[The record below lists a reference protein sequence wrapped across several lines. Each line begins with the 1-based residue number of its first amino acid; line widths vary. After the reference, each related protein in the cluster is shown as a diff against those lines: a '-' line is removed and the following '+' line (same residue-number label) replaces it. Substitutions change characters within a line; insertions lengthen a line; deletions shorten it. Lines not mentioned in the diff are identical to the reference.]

1 MVLISAF
8 FKVLSLALILIQ
20 NVKMRPKGRI
30 LAFSNDATNIYKNI
44 KLLKNFKFSKF
55 YEMFKI
61 IKIVFF

>member
-30 LAFSNDATNIYKNI
+30 LAFSNHATNIYKNI
-44 KLLKNFKFSKF
+44 KLLKNLKFSKF